1 MPAPLSTAIVH
12 TLLHSFWE
20 AAVMALF
27 AALLLTGTRQ
37 RRAVVRYNLL
47 LLLMGGFAV
56 TVVMTFFFELGG
68 ASAASPRLAIPRIA
82 ALIDRY
88 GISAFV
94 DEHAG
99 AMVRVWVGLLV
110 LRIGWLGV
118 DGYGLNRLKRVRTA
132 LPERR
137 WSATVVELSA
147 RLGITRPVR
156 LLESAIVRVPMVIGY
171 GRPLILVPVGLLS
184 NLPPAEVEAI
194 LLHELAHIRR
204 GDWLVNGCV
213 QVLQSI
219 FFFNPAIWWLGHML
233 RTERENCCDDLAVQL
248 TGSKATYV
256 RTLIRFSERDFRRP
270 VFALAFPGAKNAT
283 LERIERLAAGRNRA
297 LSRLEAL
304 LLIVMIGLSAWLIP
318 TDNRLRPT
326 ADNRLRSPDSPDM
339 IAKKKAETMAMQRYR
354 EHAP

>member
-1 MPAPLSTAIVH
+1 MPAPLTTAIVH

-20 AAVMALF
+20 AAVIALF
-27 AALLLTGTRQ
+27 AALLLTATRR
-37 RRAVVRYNLL
+37 RRAVVQYNLL
-47 LLLMGGFAV
+47 LLLMGGFSA
-56 TVVMTFFFELGG
+56 TVVITFLIELGG
-68 ASAASPRLAIPRIA
+68 ATAEGPRLTMPAIT

-88 GISAFV
+88 GTGAFI
-94 DEHAG
+94 DDHAT
-99 AMVRVWVGLLV
+99 AMIRIWAGILV

-118 DGYGLNRLKRVRTA
+118 DVHGLNRLKRVHTA
-132 LPERR
+132 LPDSR
-137 WSATVVELSA
+137 WSTMVDEGCA

-156 LLESAIVRVPMVIGY
+156 LLESAIIRVPMVIGY
-171 GRPLILVPVGLLS
+171 LRPLILVPAGLLS
-184 NLPPAEVEAI
+184 HLPPAEVEAI

-219 FFFNPAIWWLGHML
+219 FFFNPAVCWLGHML

-270 VFALAFPGAKNAT
+270 VFALTFPGAKNAT

-304 LLIVMIGLSAWLIP
+304 LLIVMIGLSAWLVP
-318 TDNRLRPT
+318 ADNRLRPT
-326 ADNRLRSPDSPDM
+326 AGNRLHPTDSPDM
-339 IAKKKAETMAMQRYR
+339 AAKKKAEAMAMQRYR
-354 EHAP
+354 SQK